1 MGKWKRKYKRLLV
14 MSKKAVCMP
23 THLTEE
29 LAEHVARQ
37 AYERGWSNS
46 QYLRWLV
53 ILDKK
58 RVDNDAKLICKVA
71 DIPREQFDLTERNE
85 RIEAQDIKKA

>member
-1 MGKWKRKYKRLLV
+1 MDKWKRKYKRLIA

-23 THLTEE
+23 THLTDE
-29 LAEHVARQ
+29 LARHVARQ
-37 AYERGWSNS
+37 AHERGWSNS

-58 RVDNDAKLICKVA
+58 RCEDDAKLMSEVA
-71 DIPREQFDLTERNE
+71 GIEREQFDLIERRERNE
-85 RIEAQDIKKA
+85 ELGH

>member
-1 MGKWKRKYKRLLV
+1 
-14 MSKKAVCMP
+14 MP
-23 THLTEE
+23 AHLTDE

-58 RVDNDAKLICKVA
+58 RCEDDAKLISKVT
-71 DIPREQFDLTERNE
+71 DIHRKQFDLIERGE
-85 RIEAQDIKKA
+85 RKL